1 MIEAISISAIVAFL
15 FIRSCVKSYQR
26 ELEIVQRQRIE
37 NLRIKAM
44 QFPCGS
50 IKRVAHLKAA
60 NHLEL
65 DIEFG
70 SQSRPAQ

>member
-1 MIEAISISAIVAFL
+1 MIEAIAIAAIVAFF
-15 FIRSCVKSYQR
+15 FIRSFVKNYQK
-26 ELEIVQRQRIE
+26 ELEIAQRQRIE

-44 QFPCGS
+44 QFPSGS

-65 DIEFG
+65 DIKFG
-70 SQSRPAQ
+70 EQSLPAQ